1 VFRHNR
7 KSTIFLALQANIC
20 NEFAKR
26 KKEKI
31 KNFRLEKKKMKSDY
45 IFETS
50 WEICNKIG
58 GIYTVMSTKA
68 GSMVD
73 TYGDNYVLVG
83 PDVWKET
90 RANPDFVED
99 HKLFSDW
106 KEAAAKQ
113 GIQVRIG
120 RWNIPS
126 KPLVILVNFT
136 HLFAKKDEIFAHLW
150 ETYKLDS
157 LSGQWDYIE
166 PAMFGY
172 AAGQAIESFIRFH
185 LTLQTRIVAHFHEW
199 MTGTG
204 VLYLKE
210 KLPRIGTGFTTHATV
225 LGRSIAGNGLPL
237 YEKLAHYHPLKMA
250 EKFQVVSKNSLETLS
265 AREADVFTTVSAITS
280 QESKQFLGKEA
291 EVLTLNGM
299 NKSFVPVKDKSEEIR
314 KTARDKALEVAS
326 KLTGVTYD
334 KNTFLVLNS
343 GRYEFKNKGIDIY
356 IRALGKLNKSLPG
369 GKQIVA
375 FIAVP
380 AGHDGAQA
388 VFTEEGGKVHNPCL
402 THYLLDENNDPVLQ
416 EARNNGL
423 NNSVND
429 RVHLIFVPA
438 YLNKHDGV
446 INLSYYDFL
455 MAFDY
460 TVFPSYY
467 EPWGY
472 TPHESIAFG
481 IPTLTTT
488 YAGFGKWVLEHFE
501 NSKGAVTVID
511 RQGKDDDSIVDEVAN
526 SLNDFLNDDTLAIA
540 RVETAHVANALTW
553 EKLNKYYKKAWKLA
567 LTKAEGRKE
576 NEKTQWTIP
585 ETQRLE
591 ASVNSDKPTWKK
603 ILVQPV
609 LPKPLKPL
617 KALAFNLWW
626 SWNTEAVEL
635 FQSILPDK
643 WEELDTN
650 PVMLLESLS
659 LEKINALVADEKF
672 IEKLNRIYARF
683 QKYMQTTREQQEEQV
698 AYFSMEYGL
707 HNSVKIFSGGL
718 GVLAGDY
725 LKQVSDSN
733 KNMIAVGLLYRYGYF
748 KQVISHFGD
757 QIAEYNIQKTTQ
769 LPLVPVRDE
778 EGETLRIPIALPG
791 RVVQAKAWRLDV
803 GRVPLF
809 LLDTDTLPNS
819 EEDRKLTARLYGG
832 DREHRLKQEMI
843 LGLGGIRLIEKLGLQ
858 PAIYHS
864 NEGHSAFIGLERIK
878 NLIENE
884 HISYCAAREV
894 VRSSTLF
901 TTHTP
906 VPAGHDSF
914 EEHLIRAYLSHFS
927 DVFSVSWETFM
938 GLGRFHQK
946 DTTEKFSMSVLA
958 TKLSQEVNGVS
969 RIHGRVSREMFKELY
984 PGYYV
989 EELHIGYVT
998 NGVHYFTWTD
1008 KVWQELYHNSFEEG
1022 FENDQPNA
1030 RYWEKIFDISDEKV
1044 WLSRMEVKRR
1054 MIAFVKE
1061 HLRKNMLSRQE
1072 NPRLIVESMKHL
1084 DENQLIFGF
1093 ARRFATYKRAHLLF
1107 TNLERLEKIVNNP
1120 KKPVL
1125 FLFAGKAHPHDKAG
1139 QDLIK
1144 RVVEVSKMPQFSG
1157 RIIFLEN
1164 YDMIMGKMLTS
1175 GVDVWLNT
1183 PTRPLE
1189 ASGTS
1194 GEKAIM
1200 NGVVNFSVL
1209 DGWWAEGYKEGA
1221 GWAIPETRTYENQ
1234 DFQDELDAEMIYN
1247 ILEEEIIPTYY
1258 DINEDGLSE
1267 KWVRHIKNTIAGI
1280 APRFTMQRQVN
1291 DYYNN
1296 FYAPLLENGKRM
1308 KAHHF
1313 SKAKALAI
1321 WKEKMNK
1328 AWENISVESL
1338 VVPNTKK
1345 GPIAYG
1351 KHFVAEIKLSAP
1363 GLTAGDLGIDLIM
1376 GNRANGNIEKILY
1389 RHPLEATQE
1398 ENDMIHFTCDF
1409 PLAHSGIVDYAFRLY
1424 PKHELLVHR
1433 MDFPM
1438 VKWI

>member
-1 VFRHNR
+1 
-7 KSTIFLALQANIC
+7 
-20 NEFAKR
+20 
-26 KKEKI
+26 
-31 KNFRLEKKKMKSDY
+31 MKSDY

-73 TYGDNYVLVG
+73 TYGDHYVLVG

-90 RANPDFVED
+90 HANPDFLED
-99 HKLFSDW
+99 HKQFSDW
-106 KEAAAKQ
+106 KEVAAKQ
-113 GIQVRIG
+113 GIQVKIG

-172 AAGQAIESFIRFH
+172 AAGQAIESFTRFY
-185 LTLQTRIVAHFHEW
+185 LTPQTHIVAHFHEW

-210 KLPRIGTGFTTHATV
+210 KLPRVGTGFTTHATV

-265 AREADVFTTVSAITS
+265 AGEADVFTTVSAITS
-280 QESKQFLGKEA
+280 HESRQFLGKEA

-299 NKSFVPVKDKSEEIR
+299 NKSFVPDVGLYTKKRRI
-314 KTARDKALEVAS
+314 ARAKALEIAS
-326 KLTGVTYD
+326 KLTGVTYEKD
-334 KNTFLVLNS
+334 TFLVLTS

-356 IRALGKLNKSLPG
+356 LRALGKLNQSLQKG
-369 GKQIVA
+369 QRILA

-380 AGHDGAQA
+380 GGHDGPQA
-388 VFTEEGGKVHNPCL
+388 IFTGESNKIQNPYL

-416 EARNNGL
+416 EARNNRL
-423 NNSVND
+423 NNTEND
-429 RVHLIFVPA
+429 HVHLIFIPA
-438 YLNKHDGV
+438 YLNERDGV
-446 INLSYYDFL
+446 VNLSYYDF
-455 MAFDY
+455 MTAFDY

-472 TPHESIAFG
+472 TPHESIAFA

-488 YAGFGKWVLEHFE
+488 YAGFGKWVLDHFE
-501 NSKGAVTVID
+501 NTRGAVTVID
-511 RQGKDDDSIVDEVAN
+511 RHEKNDDSIAGEVAESIN
-526 SLNDFLNDDTLAIA
+526 SFLNSNNREAA
-540 RVETAHVANALTW
+540 REEAGKITNELTW

-567 LTKAEGRKE
+567 LTKAEERKKE
-576 NEKTQWTIP
+576 EKTQWTIP
-585 ETQRLE
+585 ETQRLD

-617 KALAFNLWW
+617 IALAFNLWW
-626 SWNTEAVEL
+626 SWNTEAIEL
-635 FQSILPDK
+635 FQSILPEK
-643 WEELDTN
+643 WEALDTN
-650 PVMLLESLS
+650 PVMILESLS
-659 LEKINALVADEKF
+659 LEKINSLVDDKKF
-672 IEKLNRIYARF
+672 IEKLNRVYAKF
-683 QKYMQTTREQQEEQV
+683 QKYMQAANKQQDEQI

-707 HNSVKIFSGGL
+707 HNSMKIFSGGL

-725 LKQVSDSN
+725 LKQASDSN
-733 KNMIAVGLLYRYGYF
+733 KNMIAIGLFYRYGYF
-748 KQVISHFGD
+748 KQIISHFGD

-778 EGETLRIPIALPG
+778 QGETLRIPIALPG

-819 EEDRKLTARLYGG
+819 EEDRKLTAQLYGG
-832 DREHRLKQEMI
+832 DSEHRLKQEMI
-843 LGLGGIRLIEKLGLQ
+843 IGLGGIRLIEKLGYH
-858 PAIYHS
+858 PDVFHS
-864 NEGHSAFIGLERIK
+864 NEGHSAFIGLERIR

-894 VRSSTLF
+894 VRASTLF

-914 EEHLIRAYLSHFS
+914 EEHLMRAYLSHFS
-927 DVFSVSWETFM
+927 EVFSISWEAFM
-938 GLGRFHQK
+938 SLGRFHSK

-958 TKLSQEVNGVS
+958 AKLSQEVNGVS

-1008 KVWQELYHNSFEEG
+1008 KVWQELYHQSFEEG

-1030 RYWEKIFDISDEKV
+1030 RYWEKIYDISDEKV
-1044 WLSRMEVKRR
+1044 WKNRMSVKKRL
-1054 MIAFVKE
+1054 IAFVKE
-1061 HLRKNMLSRQE
+1061 HEQKDMLARQE
-1072 NPRLIVESMKHL
+1072 SPRLIVESMKHL

-1107 TNLERLEKIVNNP
+1107 TDLERLGKIVNNP
-1120 KKPVL
+1120 EKPVL

-1144 RVVEVSKMPQFSG
+1144 RVVEISKMPQFSG

-1200 NGVVNFSVL
+1200 NGVINFSVL
-1209 DGWWAEGYKEGA
+1209 DGWWAEGYKEDA

-1234 DFQDELDAEMIYN
+1234 SFQDELDAEMIYN

-1258 DINEDGLSE
+1258 DINKDGLSE

-1280 APRFTMQRQVN
+1280 APRFTMQRQLN
-1291 DYYNN
+1291 DYYEN
-1296 FYAPLLENGKRM
+1296 FYTPLLQNGKRM
-1308 KAHHF
+1308 RSQRF
-1313 SKAKALAI
+1313 SKAKELAA
-1321 WKEKMNK
+1321 WKGKISR
-1328 AWENISVESL
+1328 AWDNISVESL
-1338 VVPNTKK
+1338 MVPSTRK
-1345 GPIAYG
+1345 GAIAYG

-1363 GLTAGDLGIDLIM
+1363 GLTAEDLGIDLIM
-1376 GNRANGNIEKILY
+1376 GNRTNGNIEKILY
-1389 RHPLEATQE
+1389 RHLLDAEQE
-1398 ENDMIHFTCDF
+1398 KEEIIRFTCDF

-1433 MDFPM
+1433 MDFPL

>member
-1 VFRHNR
+1 
-7 KSTIFLALQANIC
+7 
-20 NEFAKR
+20 
-26 KKEKI
+26 
-31 KNFRLEKKKMKSDY
+31 MKSDY

-68 GSMVD
+68 GSMVYA
-73 TYGDNYVLVG
+73 YGDHYVLVG

-90 RANPDFVED
+90 HANPDFLED
-99 HKLFSDW
+99 PKLFSDW
-106 KEAAAKQ
+106 KEMAAKQ

-126 KPLVILVNFT
+126 RPVVILVNFT
-136 HLFAKKDEIFAHLW
+136 HLFAQKDEIFAHLW

-172 AAGQAIESFIRFH
+172 AAGQAIESFTRFY
-185 LTLQTRIVAHFHEW
+185 LTLQTHIIAHFHEW

-204 VLYLKE
+204 ILYLKE
-210 KLPRIGTGFTTHATV
+210 KVPHIGTGFTTHATV

-237 YEKLAHYHPLKMA
+237 YEKLSHYHPLKMA
-250 EKFQVVSKNSLETLS
+250 ERFQVVSKNSLETLS
-265 AREADVFTTVSAITS
+265 AREADVFTTVSAITAI
-280 QESKQFLGKEA
+280 ESRQFLGKA
-291 EVLTLNGM
+291 PQVLTLNGM
-299 NKSFVPVKDKSEEIR
+299 NNSFVPAVDQYAKKRE
-314 KTARDKALEVAS
+314 TARNKALEIAS
-326 KLTGVTYD
+326 KLTGVTYNKD
-334 KNTFLVLNS
+334 TFLVLNS

-356 IRALGKLNKSLPG
+356 IRALGKLNQSLPE
-369 GKQIVA
+369 GKRILA

-388 VFTEEGGKVHNPCL
+388 VFTEEGGKVHNPYL
-402 THYLLDENNDPVLQ
+402 THYLLDENNDPVLR
-416 EARNNGL
+416 EAHNNGL
-423 NNSVND
+423 NNTEND

-438 YLNKHDGV
+438 YLNQHDGV
-446 INLSYYDFL
+446 VNLGYYDFL
-455 MAFDY
+455 TAFDY

-511 RQGKDDDSIVDEVAN
+511 RQEKEDDSIAAEVAGSISHFSDSN
-526 SLNDFLNDDTLAIA
+526 NREAAKEEANKIA
-540 RVETAHVANALTW
+540 QELTW
-553 EKLNKYYKKAWKLA
+553 KKLNKHYKKAWKLA
-567 LTKAEGRKE
+567 LAEAGKRKE
-576 NEKTQWTIP
+576 KEKTQWTIP

-591 ASVNSDKPTWKK
+591 ARVSPDKPTWKK
-603 ILVQPV
+603 ILIQPA
-609 LPKPLKPL
+609 LPKPLEPL
-617 KALAFNLWW
+617 KTLAFNLWW
-626 SWNTEAVEL
+626 SWNTEAIEL
-635 FQSILPDK
+635 FQGIMPDR

-650 PVMLLESLS
+650 PVMVLESLS
-659 LEKINALVADEKF
+659 LEKINELVTDEKF
-672 IEKLNRIYARF
+672 IEKLNRVYARF
-683 QKYMQTTREQQEEQV
+683 QKYMQASRGQQEQQV

-725 LKQVSDSN
+725 LKQASDSN
-733 KNMIAVGLLYRYGYF
+733 KNMMAIGLLYRYGYF
-748 KQVISHFGD
+748 KQIISHFGD
-757 QIAEYNIQKTTQ
+757 QIAENNFQKTTQ

-778 EGETLRIPIALPG
+778 QGETLRIPIALPG

-819 EEDRKLTARLYGG
+819 EEDRKLTAQLYGG
-832 DREHRLKQEMI
+832 DSEHRLKQEMI
-843 LGLGGIRLIEKLGLQ
+843 LGLGGIRLIEKMGIH
-858 PAIYHS
+858 PDVFHS

-878 NLIENE
+878 NLIEKE
-884 HISYCAAREV
+884 QIGYYAAREA
-894 VRSSTLF
+894 VRASTLF

-914 EEHLIRAYLSHFS
+914 EEHLVRAYLSHFS
-927 DVFSVSWETFM
+927 DVFSIGWEEFM
-938 GLGRFHQK
+938 ALGRFRPA

-958 TKLSQEVNGVS
+958 TNLSQEVNGVS
-969 RIHGRVSREMFKELY
+969 RIHGRVSREMFKGLY
-984 PGYYV
+984 PGYYA

-1008 KVWQELYHNSFEEG
+1008 KVWQELYHKSFEEG
-1022 FENDQPNA
+1022 FEDNQPNT
-1030 RYWEKIFDISDEKV
+1030 RFWEKIYDISDERI
-1044 WLSRMEVKRR
+1044 WENRLAVKKRLV
-1054 MIAFVKE
+1054 AFVKE
-1061 HLRKNMLSRQE
+1061 HLRKDMLSRQE
-1072 NPRLIVESMKHL
+1072 SPRLIIESMKHL
-1084 DENQLIFGF
+1084 DKSRLIFGF

-1120 KKPVL
+1120 EKPVL

-1144 RVVEVSKMPQFSG
+1144 RIIEVSKMPRFSG

-1221 GWAIPETRTYENQ
+1221 GWAIPETRTYDNQ
-1234 DFQDELDAEMIYN
+1234 SFQDELDAEMIYN

-1258 DINEDGLSE
+1258 DINKNGIPE
-1267 KWVRHIKNTIAGI
+1267 KWVQHIKNTIAGI

-1291 DYYNN
+1291 DYYRKY
-1296 FYAPLLENGKRM
+1296 YAPLLENGKQMRE
-1308 KAHHF
+1308 HHF
-1313 SKAKALAI
+1313 SKAKELAA
-1321 WKEKMNK
+1321 WKGKIRQ
-1328 AWENISVESL
+1328 AWDSISVESL
-1338 VVPNTKK
+1338 MVPNTQK
-1345 GPIAYG
+1345 GAIAYG

-1363 GLTAGDLGIDLIM
+1363 GLSANDLGIDLIM
-1376 GNRANGNIEKILY
+1376 GNRINGNIEKILY
-1389 RHPLEATQE
+1389 QHPLEAEQE
-1398 ENDMIHFTCDF
+1398 NEQIIRFTCDF

-1424 PKHELLVHR
+1424 PKHKLLVHR
-1433 MDFPM
+1433 MDFPL

>member
-1 VFRHNR
+1 
-7 KSTIFLALQANIC
+7 
-20 NEFAKR
+20 
-26 KKEKI
+26 
-31 KNFRLEKKKMKSDY
+31 MKSDY

-73 TYGDNYVLVG
+73 AYGDHYVLTG

-90 RANPDFVED
+90 HANPDFLED
-99 HKLFSDW
+99 HNLFSDW
-106 KEAAAKQ
+106 KKMASKQ

-126 KPLVILVNFT
+126 KPVVILVNFT
-136 HLFAKKDEIFAHLW
+136 HLFAKKDEVFAHLW

-172 AAGQAIESFIRFH
+172 AAGQAIESFTRFY
-185 LTLQTRIVAHFHEW
+185 LTPQTRVVAHFHEW

-210 KLPRIGTGFTTHATV
+210 KLPRAGIGFTTHATV

-237 YEKLAHYHPLKMA
+237 YEKLSHYHPLKMA

-280 QESKQFLGKEA
+280 EESRQFLGKEA

-299 NKSFVPVKDKSEEIR
+299 NRSFVPEVSEYKKKRE
-314 KTARDKALEVAS
+314 TARNKAFEVAS
-326 KLTGVTYD
+326 KLTGISYNKD
-334 KNTFLVLNS
+334 TFLVLNS

-356 IRALGKLNKSLPG
+356 IRALGKLNQSLP
-369 GKQIVA
+369 KNQHILA

-380 AGHDGAQA
+380 GGHDGPQA
-388 VFTEEGGKVHNPCL
+388 IFTGESEKVQNRYL
-402 THYLLDENNDPVLQ
+402 THYLLDEDNDPVLR

-423 NNSVND
+423 NNSEND

-438 YLNKHDGV
+438 YLNERDGV
-446 INLSYYDFL
+446 VNLSYYDFL
-455 MAFDY
+455 TAFDY

-488 YAGFGKWVLEHFE
+488 YAGFGKWVLDHFE
-501 NSKGAVTVID
+501 NRQGAVTVID
-511 RQGKDDDSIVDEVAN
+511 RHEKDDSSIAAEVADSI
-526 SLNDFLNDDTLAIA
+526 NDFLNSNNREAAKTEADKIA
-540 RVETAHVANALTW
+540 NELTW

-567 LTKAEGRKE
+567 LTKAEERKE
-576 NEKTQWTIP
+576 KEETQWTIP

-591 ASVNSDKPTWKK
+591 ASMNSDKPTWKK

-617 KALAFNLWW
+617 IALAFNLWW
-626 SWNTEAVEL
+626 SWDTEAIEL
-635 FQSILPDK
+635 FQSILPGR

-650 PVMLLESLS
+650 PVMVLESLS
-659 LEKINALVADEKF
+659 LEKINALVDDEKF
-672 IEKLNRIYARF
+672 IENLNRVYARF
-683 QKYMQTTREQQEEQV
+683 QKYMLAAHEQQKEQI

-725 LKQVSDSN
+725 LKQASDSN

-748 KQVISHFGD
+748 KQIISHFGD

-778 EGETLRIPIALPG
+778 QGETLRIPIALPG

-819 EEDRKLTARLYGG
+819 EEDRKLTAQLYGG
-832 DREHRLKQEMI
+832 DSEHRLKQEMI
-843 LGLGGIRLIEKLGLQ
+843 IGLGGIRLIEKLGYR
-858 PAIYHS
+858 PDVFHS
-864 NEGHSAFIGLERIK
+864 NEGHSAFIGLERMR

-894 VRSSTLF
+894 VRASTLF

-927 DVFSVSWETFM
+927 DVFSISWEAFM
-938 GLGRFHQK
+938 SLGRFRTK

-958 TKLSQEVNGVS
+958 AKLSQEVNGVS
-969 RIHGRVSREMFKELY
+969 RIHGRVSREMFKGLY

-1008 KVWQELYHNSFEEG
+1008 KVWQELYRQSFEEG
-1022 FENDQPNA
+1022 FENDQSND
-1030 RYWEKIFDISDEKV
+1030 RFWEKIYDISDEKI
-1044 WLSRMEVKRR
+1044 WENRIDVKKRL
-1054 MIAFVKE
+1054 MAFVKE
-1061 HLRKNMLSRQE
+1061 HLRRNMLSRQE
-1072 NPRLIVESMKHL
+1072 NPRLIIESMKHL
-1084 DENQLIFGF
+1084 SETHLTFGF

-1120 KKPVL
+1120 EKPVL

-1234 DFQDELDAEMIYN
+1234 SFQDELDAEMIYN

-1258 DINEDGLSE
+1258 DINKDGLSE
-1267 KWVRHIKNTIAGI
+1267 KWVQHIKNTIADI
-1280 APRFTMQRQVN
+1280 APRFTMQRQID
-1291 DYYNN
+1291 DYYNKY
-1296 FYAPLLENGKRM
+1296 YAPLLENGKLMRE
-1308 KAHHF
+1308 HHF
-1313 SKAKALAI
+1313 SKAKELAA
-1321 WKEKMNK
+1321 WKGKIRQ
-1328 AWENISVESL
+1328 AWDNISVESL
-1338 VVPNTKK
+1338 MVPNTQK
-1345 GPIAYG
+1345 GAIAYG
-1351 KHFVAEIKLSAP
+1351 KHFVAEITLSAS
-1363 GLTAGDLGIDLIM
+1363 GLTAEDLGIDLIM
-1376 GNRANGNIEKILY
+1376 GDRINGNIEKILY
-1389 RHPLEATQE
+1389 RHPLEAEQG
-1398 ENDMIHFTCDF
+1398 ENDIIRFTCDF

-1424 PKHELLVHR
+1424 PNHKLLVHR
-1433 MDFPM
+1433 MDFPL

>member
-1 VFRHNR
+1 
-7 KSTIFLALQANIC
+7 
-20 NEFAKR
+20 
-26 KKEKI
+26 
-31 KNFRLEKKKMKSDY
+31 MKSDY

-68 GSMVD
+68 KSMVD
-73 TYGDNYVLVG
+73 AYGDHYVLVG

-90 RANPDFVED
+90 HANPDFLED
-99 HKLFSDW
+99 HELFADW
-106 KEAAAKQ
+106 KEVAAKQ
-113 GIQVRIG
+113 GIQVKIG

-126 KPLVILVNFT
+126 APLVVLVNFT

-150 ETYKLDS
+150 EAYKLDS

-172 AAGQAIESFIRFH
+172 AAGQAIESFTRFY
-185 LTLQTRIVAHFHEW
+185 LTPQTHVIAHFHEW

-210 KLPRIGTGFTTHATV
+210 KLPRVGTGFTTHATV

-237 YEKLAHYHPLKMA
+237 YEKLSHYHPMKMA
-250 EKFQVVSKNSLETLS
+250 EEFQVVSKNSLETLS

-291 EVLTLNGM
+291 QVLTLNGM
-299 NKSFVPVKDKSEEIR
+299 NKSFVPAAGKYAKKREL
-314 KTARDKALEVAS
+314 ARTKALEVAS
-326 KLTGVTYD
+326 KLTGITYE
-334 KNTFLVLNS
+334 KETFLVLTS

-356 IRALGKLNKSLPG
+356 LSALGKLNRSLPKG
-369 GKQIVA
+369 QRILA

-380 AGHDGAQA
+380 AGHDGPQA
-388 VFTEEGGKVHNPCL
+388 IFTGESEKVQNPYL
-402 THYLLDENNDPVLQ
+402 THNLLYEDNDPVLR

-423 NNSVND
+423 NNSEND
-429 RVHLIFVPA
+429 QVHLIFVPA
-438 YLNKHDGV
+438 YLNKRDGV
-446 INLSYYDFL
+446 VNLSYYDFL
-455 MAFDY
+455 TAFDY

-488 YAGFGKWVLEHFE
+488 YAGFGKWVLDHFE
-501 NSKGAVTVID
+501 NKQEAVTVID
-511 RQGKDDDSIVDEVAN
+511 RHEKDEDSVVTEVAETIN
-526 SLNDFLNDDTLAIA
+526 SFMNSNNREAAKEEAGNIA
-540 RVETAHVANALTW
+540 NELTW

-567 LTKAEGRKE
+567 LAKAEERKE
-576 NEKTQWTIP
+576 DEKTQWTIP

-617 KALAFNLWW
+617 IALAFNLWW
-626 SWNTEAVEL
+626 SWDTEAVEL
-635 FQSILPDK
+635 FQSILPEK
-643 WEELDTN
+643 WEKFDTN
-650 PVMLLESLS
+650 PVMVLESLS
-659 LEKINALVADEKF
+659 LEKINMLVADEKF
-672 IEKLNRIYARF
+672 IEKLNRVYTRF
-683 QKYMQTTREQQEEQV
+683 QKYMQAANEQQKEQI

-725 LKQVSDSN
+725 LKQASDSN
-733 KNMIAVGLLYRYGYF
+733 KNMIGVGLLYRYGYF
-748 KQVISHFGD
+748 KQIISHFGD

-778 EGETLRIPIALPG
+778 QGETLRIPIALPG

-832 DREHRLKQEMI
+832 DSEHRLKQEMI
-843 LGLGGIRLIEKLGLQ
+843 LGLGGIRLIEKLGYH
-858 PAIYHS
+858 PDVFHS
-864 NEGHSAFIGLERIK
+864 NEGHSAFIGLERIR
-878 NLIENE
+878 NLIEKE

-894 VRSSTLF
+894 VRASTLF

-914 EEHLIRAYLSHFS
+914 EEHLMRAYLSHFS
-927 DVFSVSWETFM
+927 DVFSISWEAFM
-938 GLGRFHQK
+938 GLGRFHSK

-969 RIHGRVSREMFKELY
+969 RIHGRVSREMFKGLY

-989 EELHIGYVT
+989 EEMHIGYVT

-1008 KVWQELYHNSFEEG
+1008 KVWQELYHQSFEEG
-1022 FENDQPNA
+1022 FENDQPNVGL
-1030 RYWEKIFDISDEKV
+1030 WEKIYDISDEKV
-1044 WLSRMEVKRR
+1044 WKNRMNVKKRL
-1054 MIAFVKE
+1054 IAFVKE
-1061 HLRKNMLSRQE
+1061 HEQKDMLARQE
-1072 NPRLIVESMKHL
+1072 SPRLIVESIKHL

-1107 TNLERLEKIVNNP
+1107 TDLERLGKIVNDP
-1120 KKPVL
+1120 EKPVL

-1144 RVVEVSKMPQFSG
+1144 RIVEISKMPQFSG

-1200 NGVVNFSVL
+1200 NGVINFSVL
-1209 DGWWAEGYKEGA
+1209 DGWWAEGYKEDA

-1234 DFQDELDAEMIYN
+1234 SFQDELDAEMIYS

-1258 DINEDGLSE
+1258 DINKDGLSE

-1280 APRFTMQRQVN
+1280 APRFTMQRQLN
-1291 DYYNN
+1291 DYYEK
-1296 FYAPLLENGKRM
+1296 FYTPLLKNGKQM
-1308 KAHHF
+1308 KSQHF
-1313 SKAKALAI
+1313 SKAKELAA
-1321 WKEKMNK
+1321 WKEKIRKTWN
-1328 AWENISVESL
+1328 NISVESL
-1338 VVPNTKK
+1338 IVPNTQK
-1345 GPIAYG
+1345 GAIAYG

-1363 GLTAGDLGIDLIM
+1363 GLTAEDLGVDLIM
-1376 GNRANGNIEKILY
+1376 GNRTNGNIEKILY
-1389 RHPLEATQE
+1389 RHPLEAEQKKE
-1398 ENDMIHFTCDF
+1398 DVIRFTCDF

-1424 PKHELLVHR
+1424 PKHKLLVHR

>member
-1 VFRHNR
+1 
-7 KSTIFLALQANIC
+7 
-20 NEFAKR
+20 
-26 KKEKI
+26 
-31 KNFRLEKKKMKSDY
+31 MKSDY

-58 GIYTVMSTKA
+58 GIYAVMSTKA
-68 GSMVD
+68 KSMVEA
-73 TYGDNYVLVG
+73 YGDNYVLVG

-90 RANPDFVED
+90 HANPDFSED
-99 HKLFSDW
+99 KNLFPEW
-106 KEAAAKQ
+106 KEAAAQ
-113 GIQVRIG
+113 QDILVRIG

-204 VLYLKE
+204 ILYLKE

-237 YEKLAHYHPLKMA
+237 YEKLTHYHPLKMA

-265 AREADVFTTVSAITS
+265 AQEADVFTTVSAITS

-291 EVLTLNGM
+291 DELTLNGM
-299 NKSFVPVKDKSEEIR
+299 NKSFVPNAVQYPKKR
-314 KTARDKALEVAS
+314 KEARNKALEIAS
-326 KLTGVTYD
+326 KLTGVHYD
-334 KNTFLVLNS
+334 NDTFLILTS
-343 GRYEFKNKGIDIY
+343 GRYEFKNKGIDIF
-356 IRALGKLNKSLPG
+356 IRALGKLNKSLPE
-369 GKQIVA
+369 GKRLLA

-380 AGHDGAQA
+380 AGHDGLQPIFTGESEIAQ
-388 VFTEEGGKVHNPCL
+388 NPYL
-402 THYLLDENNDPVLQ
+402 THYLLDENNDPVMR
-416 EARNNGL
+416 EIRNNGL
-423 NNSVND
+423 NNTAND
-429 RVHLIFVPA
+429 HIHLIFVPA
-438 YLNKHDGV
+438 YLNKRDGV
-446 INLSYYDFL
+446 VNLSYYDFL
-455 MAFDY
+455 TAFDY

-472 TPHESIAFG
+472 TPHESIAFD

-488 YAGFGKWVLEHFE
+488 YAGFGKWVKDHYE
-501 NSKGAVTVID
+501 NTQGAVTVIE
-511 RQGKDDDSIVDEVAN
+511 RQNKDDDSIAEEVAN
-526 SLNDFLNDDTLAIA
+526 SIQGFFATEN
-540 RVETAHVANALTW
+540 RETAKKEAGKIAGELTW
-553 EKLNKYYKKAWKLA
+553 AKLNKHYRKAWKLA
-567 LTKAEGRKE
+567 LTKAEERKE
-576 NEKTQWTIP
+576 NEKTQWAMP
-585 ETQRLE
+585 ETLRIE
-591 ASVNSDKPTWKK
+591 ASVSPDKPTWKK

-617 KALAFNLWW
+617 IALAYNLWW
-626 SWNTEAVEL
+626 SWNTEAIEL
-635 FQSILPDK
+635 FQSILPDR

-650 PVMLLESLS
+650 PVVVLESLS
-659 LEKINALVADEKF
+659 LEKINALVDDEKF
-672 IEKLNRIYARF
+672 TGKLNRVYEMF
-683 QKYMQTTREQQEEQV
+683 QKYMQGKKEQEKDQI

-725 LKQVSDSN
+725 LKQASDSN
-733 KNMIAVGLLYRYGYF
+733 KNMIAIGLLYRYGYF
-748 KQVISHFGD
+748 KQIISHFGD
-757 QIAEYNIQKTTQ
+757 QIAENNFQKTTQ

-778 EGETLRIPIALPG
+778 NGETIRIAIAMPG
-791 RVVQAKAWRLDV
+791 RVVQAKVWRLDV

-809 LLDTDTLPNS
+809 LLDTDTLPNT
-819 EEDRKLTARLYGG
+819 ETDRKLTAQLYGG
-832 DREHRLKQEMI
+832 DNEHRLKQEMI
-843 LGLGGIRLIEKLGLQ
+843 LGLGGIRLIEKLDLH
-858 PAIYHS
+858 PNIFHS
-864 NEGHSAFIGLERIK
+864 NEGHSAFIGLERIR
-878 NLIENE
+878 NLIETE
-884 HISYCAAREV
+884 HLSYNAAREII
-894 VRSSTLF
+894 RSSTLF

-927 DVFSVSWETFM
+927 EVFSISWEEFM
-938 GLGRFHQK
+938 GLGRFNQK

-969 RIHGRVSREMFKELY
+969 RIHGRVSREMFKGLY
-984 PGYYV
+984 PGYYT

-998 NGVHYFTWTD
+998 NGVHYYTWTD
-1008 KVWQELYHNSFEEG
+1008 KIWQDLYHHTFEDG
-1022 FENDQPNA
+1022 FENNQPNTKL
-1030 RYWEKIFDISDEKV
+1030 WEKIYDISDEKI
-1044 WLSRMEVKRR
+1044 WENRMIIKKRL
-1054 MIAFVKE
+1054 IAFVKE
-1061 HLRKNMLSRQE
+1061 HLQKNMLSRQE
-1072 NPRLIVESMKHL
+1072 NPRLIIESMKHF
-1084 DENQLIFGF
+1084 DETHLIFGF

-1120 KKPVL
+1120 QKPVM

-1144 RVVEVSKMPQFSG
+1144 RIIEISKMPQFSG

-1209 DGWWAEGYKEGA
+1209 DGWWAEGYKKDA

-1234 DFQDELDAEMIYN
+1234 SFQDELDAEMIYN
-1247 ILEEEIIPTYY
+1247 ILEEEIVPTYY
-1258 DINEDGLSE
+1258 DTNKDGLPE
-1267 KWVRHIKNTIAGI
+1267 KWIQHIKNTIADI
-1280 APRFTMQRQVN
+1280 APRFTMQRQLN
-1291 DYYNN
+1291 DYYEK
-1296 FYAPLLENGKRM
+1296 YYTPLLQNSKRM
-1308 KAHHF
+1308 RAQRF
-1313 SKAKALAI
+1313 AKAKELAS
-1321 WKEKMNK
+1321 WKQKIRI
-1328 AWENISVESL
+1328 AWDNISVISL
-1338 VVPNTKK
+1338 MVPNTKK
-1345 GPIAYG
+1345 GAMAYG

-1363 GLTAGDLGIDLIM
+1363 GLTAADLGIDLIM
-1376 GNRANGNIEKILY
+1376 GNRSDKNIEEIFY
-1389 RHPLEATQE
+1389 RHPLEANQE
-1398 ENDMIHFTCDF
+1398 KDETIRFTCDF
-1409 PLAHSGIVDYAFRLY
+1409 PLAHSGIMDYAFRLY
-1424 PKHELLVHR
+1424 PKHKLLVHR
-1433 MDFPM
+1433 MDFPL

>member
-1 VFRHNR
+1 
-7 KSTIFLALQANIC
+7 
-20 NEFAKR
+20 
-26 KKEKI
+26 
-31 KNFRLEKKKMKSDY
+31 MKSDY

-58 GIYTVMSTKA
+58 GIYAVLSTKA
-68 GSMVD
+68 KSMVES
-73 TYGDNYVLVG
+73 YGDHYVLVG

-90 RANPDFVED
+90 HANPDFTED
-99 HKLFSDW
+99 KNLFPEW

-113 GIQVRIG
+113 DIQVRIG

-136 HLFAKKDEIFAHLW
+136 HLFAKKDEIFAHFW

-172 AAGQAIESFIRFH
+172 AAGQAIESFTRFH
-185 LTLQTRIVAHFHEW
+185 LTPQTRIVAHFHEW

-210 KLPRIGTGFTTHATV
+210 KLPRAGTGFTTHATV

-237 YEKLAHYHPLKMA
+237 YEKLSHYHPLKMA
-250 EKFQVVSKNSLETLS
+250 EKFQVISKNSLETLS
-265 AREADVFTTVSAITS
+265 TREADVFTTVSAITS
-280 QESKQFLGKEA
+280 RESKQFLGREA
-291 EVLTLNGM
+291 DVLTINGM
-299 NKSFVPVKDKSEEIR
+299 NKSFVPAKDKYQKIR
-314 KTARDKALEVAS
+314 ETARDKALEIAS
-326 KLTGVTYD
+326 KLTGVPYD
-334 KNTFLVLNS
+334 KDTFMVLNS

-356 IRALGKLNKSLPG
+356 IRSLGKLNKSLP
-369 GKQIVA
+369 KEKRVVA

-380 AGHDGAQA
+380 AGHDGLQA
-388 VFTEEGGKVHNPCL
+388 VFSEENEKPQNPYL
-402 THYLLDENNDPVLQ
+402 THYLLDENNDPVLRA
-416 EARNNGL
+416 ARDNGL
-423 NNSVND
+423 NNTEND
-429 RVHLIFVPA
+429 PVHLIFVPA
-438 YLNKHDGV
+438 YLNQHDGV
-446 INLSYYDFL
+446 VNLSYFDFL
-455 MAFDY
+455 TGFDF
-460 TVFPSYY
+460 TVFPSFY

-488 YAGFGKWVLEHFE
+488 YAGFGKWVLDHFKDT
-501 NSKGAVTVID
+501 KGAVTVID
-511 RQGKDDDSIVDEVAN
+511 RQGKDDDGIATEVADC
-526 SLNDFLNDDTLAIA
+526 LNNFLNSDNREVAREEAGNIA
-540 RVETAHVANALTW
+540 EALTW
-553 EKLNKYYKKAWKLA
+553 GKLNKYYKKAWKLA
-567 LTKAEGRKE
+567 LAKAEERKE
-576 NEKTQWTIP
+576 EEQTQWAIP

-591 ASVNSDKPTWKK
+591 ATVNADNPTWKK
-603 ILVQPV
+603 ILIQPV
-609 LPKPLKPL
+609 LPKVLKPL
-617 KALAFNLWW
+617 KTLAFNLWW
-626 SWNTEAVEL
+626 SWNTEAIEL
-635 FQSILPDK
+635 FQSILPDR
-643 WEELDTN
+643 WEALDTN
-650 PVMLLESLS
+650 PVMVLEALS

-672 IEKLNRIYARF
+672 IANLNKVYDKF
-683 QKYMQTTREQQEEQV
+683 KKYMQAASRQPEEQV

-725 LKQVSDSN
+725 LKQASDSN
-733 KNMIAVGLLYRYGYF
+733 KNMVAVGLLYRYGYF

-757 QIAEYNIQKTTQ
+757 QMAENNFQKTTQ

-778 EGETLRIPIALPG
+778 QGETLRIPIALPG

-819 EEDRKLTARLYGG
+819 EEDRKLTAQLYGG
-832 DREHRLKQEMI
+832 DSEHRLKQEMI
-843 LGLGGIRLIEKLGLQ
+843 LGLGGIRLLEKMELH
-858 PAIYHS
+858 PDVFHS
-864 NEGHSAFIGLERIK
+864 NEGHSAFIGLERIRS
-878 NLIENE
+878 LIETE

-894 VRSSTLF
+894 VRASTLF

-927 DVFSVSWETFM
+927 EVFSVSWETFM
-938 GLGRFHQK
+938 GLGRFHPT

-969 RIHGRVSREMFKELY
+969 RIHGRISREMFKGMY

-998 NGVHYFTWTD
+998 NGVHYFTWAD
-1008 KVWQELYHNSFEEG
+1008 KVWQELYRKSFEDG
-1022 FENDQPNA
+1022 FENDQPNMK
-1030 RYWEKIFDISDEKV
+1030 YWERIYDISNEKI
-1044 WLSRMEVKRR
+1044 WENRMNVKKRLVT
-1054 MIAFVKE
+1054 FVKE

-1072 NPRLIVESMKHL
+1072 SPRLIVESLKHL
-1084 DENQLIFGF
+1084 DENHLIFGF

-1120 KKPVL
+1120 EKPVL

-1144 RVVEVSKMPQFSG
+1144 RIIEISKMPQFSG
-1157 RIIFLEN
+1157 RVIFLEN

-1209 DGWWAEGYKEGA
+1209 DGWWAEGYQEGA

-1234 DFQDELDAEMIYN
+1234 SFQDELDAEMIYN
-1247 ILEEEIIPTYY
+1247 MLEEEIIPTYY
-1258 DINEDGLSE
+1258 NRNKDGLSE
-1267 KWVRHIKNTIAGI
+1267 KWVQHIKNTIAGI
-1280 APRFTMQRQVN
+1280 APRFTMQRQLN
-1291 DYYNN
+1291 DYYEK
-1296 FYAPLLENGKRM
+1296 YYTPLLESGKRM
-1308 KAHHF
+1308 RGRHF
-1313 SKAKALAI
+1313 AKAKILAV
-1321 WKEKMNK
+1321 WKEKINR
-1328 AWENISVESL
+1328 AWDNISVVSL
-1338 VVPNTKK
+1338 MVPNTQK
-1345 GPIAYG
+1345 GAIAYG

-1363 GLTAGDLGIDLIM
+1363 GLTAKDLGVEIVM
-1376 GNRANGNIEKILY
+1376 GNRTNGNIDKILF
-1389 RHPLEATQE
+1389 RHSLEAKQE
-1398 ENDMIHFTCDF
+1398 NEAIIRFTCDF
-1409 PLAHSGIVDYAFRLY
+1409 PLAHSGIVDYAFRLF
-1424 PKHELLVHR
+1424 PKNELLVHR
-1433 MDFPM
+1433 MDFPL

>member
-1 VFRHNR
+1 
-7 KSTIFLALQANIC
+7 
-20 NEFAKR
+20 
-26 KKEKI
+26 
-31 KNFRLEKKKMKSDY
+31 MKPDY
-45 IFETS
+45 IFETG

-58 GIYTVMSTKA
+58 GIFTVLSTKA
-68 GSMVD
+68 KNMQE
-73 TYGDNYVLVG
+73 TWGDHYILVG

-90 RANPDFVED
+90 RANPDFEED
-99 HKLFSDW
+99 KELFSDW
-106 KEAAAKQ
+106 KESAAKQ
-113 GIQVRIG
+113 GIIVKTG

-136 HLFAKKDEIFAHLW
+136 HLFAKKDAIFAHLW

-172 AAGQAIESFIRFH
+172 AAGQVIESFTHFY
-185 LTLQTRIVAHFHEW
+185 LTPQTRVVAHFHEW

-204 VLYLKE
+204 ILYLKE
-210 KLPRIGTGFTTHATV
+210 KMPRLGTGFTTHATV

-237 YEKLAHYHPLKMA
+237 YEKLSQYHPLEMA
-250 EKFQVVSKNSLETLS
+250 EKFQVISKNSLETLS

-291 EVLTLNGM
+291 QVLTINGM
-299 NKSFVPVKDKSEEIR
+299 NKSFVPVKSKYEKIR
-314 KTARDKALEVAS
+314 KTARAKALEIAS
-326 KLTGVTYD
+326 RLTGISYNN
-334 KNTFLVLNS
+334 NTFLILNS

-356 IRALGKLNKSLPG
+356 IRALGKLNKSLPE
-369 GKQIVA
+369 GKRMVA

-380 AGHDGAQA
+380 AGHDGPQT
-388 VFTEEGGKVHNPCL
+388 VFTGESEKAGNPYSTHNL
-402 THYLLDENNDPVLQ
+402 FDENNDPVLR
-416 EARNNGL
+416 EARINGL
-423 NNSVND
+423 NNSEND
-429 RVHLIFVPA
+429 RVHLVFVPA
-438 YLNKHDGV
+438 YLNEKDGV
-446 INLSYYDFL
+446 VNLKYYDFL
-455 MAFDY
+455 TGFDY

-488 YAGFGKWVLEHFE
+488 YAGFGRWVLEHFE
-501 NSKGAVTVID
+501 TTQAVTIID
-511 RQGKDDDSIVDEVAN
+511 RKGKEDDTIATEVAEKIIA
-526 SLNDFLNDDTLAIA
+526 FLNNTDKETIRKEAVKIA
-540 RVETAHVANALTW
+540 NELTW
-553 EKLNKYYKKAWKLA
+553 DKLVKNYNKAWKLA
-567 LTKAEGRKE
+567 LAEAEKRKE
-576 NEKTQWTIP
+576 KIQWTMP
-585 ETQRLE
+585 ETQRVE
-591 ASVNSDKPTWKK
+591 ASVNPDKPTWKK

-609 LPKPLKPL
+609 LPEPLKPL

-626 SWNTEAVEL
+626 SWNTDAIEL

-643 WEELDTN
+643 WDALDTN
-650 PVMLLESLS
+650 PVMVLESLS
-659 LEKINALVADEKF
+659 LEKINALVTDEKF
-672 IEKLNRIYARF
+672 IARLNRVYGKF
-683 QKYMQTTREQQEEQV
+683 QKYMQAKQEQGKEQV

-725 LKQVSDSN
+725 LKQASDSN
-733 KNMIAVGLLYRYGYF
+733 KNMVAIGLMYRYGYF
-748 KQVISHFGD
+748 KQIISHFGD

-778 EGETLRIPIALPG
+778 KGEILRISIAMPG

-819 EEDRKLTARLYGG
+819 EQDRKLTAQLYGG
-832 DREHRLKQEMI
+832 DNEHRLKQEMI
-843 LGLGGIRLIEKLGLQ
+843 LGMGGIRLLEKLGYH
-858 PAIYHS
+858 PDVFHS
-864 NEGHSAFIGLERIK
+864 NEGHSAFIGLERIR
-878 NLIENE
+878 NLIEKE
-884 HISYCAAREV
+884 HISYCTAKEV
-894 VRSSTLF
+894 VRASTLF

-927 DVFSVSWETFM
+927 EVFSISWEEFM
-938 GLGRFHQK
+938 GLGRFNPK
-946 DTTEKFSMSVLA
+946 DASEKFSMSVLA

-969 RIHGRVSREMFKELY
+969 RIHGRVSREMFRGLY
-984 PGYYV
+984 PGYYT

-1008 KVWQELYHNSFEEG
+1008 KVWQELYRQTFEEG
-1022 FENDQPNA
+1022 FENHQPNT
-1030 RYWEKIFDISDEKV
+1030 RFWEKIYDIPDKNV
-1044 WLSRMEVKRR
+1044 WDNHMVVKKR
-1054 MIAFVKE
+1054 MIAFVKA
-1061 HLRKNMLSRQE
+1061 HLQKDMLARQE
-1072 NPRLIVESMKHL
+1072 SPRLIIESIKHL
-1084 DENQLIFGF
+1084 DENHLIFGF

-1107 TNLERLEKIVNNP
+1107 TNLERLGKIVNNP
-1120 KKPVL
+1120 EKPVL

-1139 QDLIK
+1139 QNLIK
-1144 RVVEVSKMPQFSG
+1144 RIIEVSKMPQFSG

-1164 YDMIMGKMLTS
+1164 YDMIMGKMLTN

-1234 DFQDELDAEMIYN
+1234 SFQDELDAEMIYN
-1247 ILEEEIIPTYY
+1247 MLEEEIIPAFYEK
-1258 DINEDGLSE
+1258 NKDGFSE

-1280 APRFTMQRQVN
+1280 APHFTMQRQLN
-1291 DYYNN
+1291 DYYEK
-1296 FYAPLLENGKRM
+1296 YYTPLFEYSKKMR
-1308 KAHHF
+1308 AQHF
-1313 SKAKALAI
+1313 SHAKKLAA
-1321 WKEKMNK
+1321 WKGKILS
-1328 AWENISVESL
+1328 AWDNISVLSL
-1338 VVPNTKK
+1338 VVPDSAK

-1363 GLTAGDLGIDLIM
+1363 GLSAADLGVEIIM
-1376 GNRANGNIEKILY
+1376 GNRTNGNIEKILY
-1389 RHPLEATQE
+1389 RHPLEAEQE
-1398 ENDMIHFTCDF
+1398 SEDVIRFTCDF

-1433 MDFPM
+1433 MDFPL